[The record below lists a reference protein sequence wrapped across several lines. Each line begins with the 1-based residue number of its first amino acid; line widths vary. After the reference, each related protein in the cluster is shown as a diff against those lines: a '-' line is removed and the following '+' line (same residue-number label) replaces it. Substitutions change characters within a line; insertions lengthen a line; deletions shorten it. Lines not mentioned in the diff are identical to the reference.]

1 MSFYTN
7 SGLSGLLTNNEVLDY
22 IKMLMREA
30 ENPRNDGW
38 VQKGYRDRIEEI
50 KNTINRFGHVT

>member
-7 SGLSGLLTNNEVLDY
+7 SGLSGLLTNKEVLDY

-50 KNTINRFGHVT
+50 KNTINRFGHVS

>member
-1 MSFYTN
+1 VSFYTN
-7 SGLSGLLTNNEVLDY
+7 SGLSGLLTNKEVLDY

-50 KNTINRFGHVT
+50 KNTINRFGHVS